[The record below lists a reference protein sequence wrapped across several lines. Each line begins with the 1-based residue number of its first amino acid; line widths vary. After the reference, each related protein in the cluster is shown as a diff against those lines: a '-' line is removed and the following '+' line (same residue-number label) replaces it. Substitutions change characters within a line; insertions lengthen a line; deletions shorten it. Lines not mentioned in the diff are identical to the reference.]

1 MKIQNILARE
11 IFDSR
16 GNPTVECDI
25 TIENVPYS
33 TLTIPFRGMVPS
45 GASTGKF
52 EALELRDGDKTRM
65 SGKGVLT
72 AVSNINNKIKPEI
85 LSVDFNDYKHFDNFL
100 IGLDGT
106 DNKSKFGAN
115 AILSLSLAF
124 YKAWSYLNYG
134 SVFLSQ
140 GSDNLIIPVPMLNV
154 INGGQHADNDVDFQE
169 FMILPIGFSSLKEA
183 LSATHGVISNIKKD
197 LKSKSLNTNLGDEGG
212 FAPNLKSHLD
222 VLDLICESIEKA
234 GYKLND
240 HFKIS
245 LDSASS
251 EFYSDNIYNFEGN
264 KYSTDEMINVYEN
277 ICNKYPIF
285 SIEDALNEEDYDG
298 WTEITKKLGS
308 KIRLVGDDLF
318 VTNINKLKTGIDK
331 KQANSILIKL
341 NQIGTVTETL
351 KAIDLASSN
360 NFASIMSH
368 RSGETEDSFIS
379 DLAVASSCP
388 LIKTGSLA
396 RSDRV
401 AKYNQ
406 LLRISENDKI
416 KGYAGDLSEVFKN

>member
-1 MKIQNILARE
+1 MKLKNITARE

-16 GNPTVECDI
+16 GNPTVECELI
-25 TIENVPYS
+25 FENIPY
-33 TLTIPFRGMVPS
+33 PFRGMVPS

-52 EALELRDGDKTRM
+52 EALELRDLDSNRM
-65 SGKGVLT
+65 SGKGVLK
-72 AVSNINNKIKPEI
+72 AVSNVNELIKPII
-85 LSVDFNDYKHFDNFL
+85 LEKSFNGFEDFDKFL
-100 IGLDGT
+100 IDLDGT
-106 DNKSKFGAN
+106 ENKSKFGAN
-115 AILSLSLAF
+115 AILSLSLAY
-124 YKAWSYLNYG
+124 YKAWSYSNFG
-134 SVFLSQ
+134 AIFLSQ
-140 GSDNLIIPVPMLNV
+140 GTENLIIPVPMLNV

-169 FMILPIGFSSLKEA
+169 FMILPIGFNSLKDA
-183 LSATHGVISNIKKD
+183 LAATHAVISNIKSD

-222 VLDLICESIEKA
+222 VLDLICNSIDKA
-234 GYKLND
+234 GFKQND

-251 EFYSDNIYNFEGN
+251 EFYSDGKYNFEGN
-264 KYSTDEMINVYEN
+264 SYSTDQMIDVYKN
-277 ICNKYPIF
+277 ICKNFPIF
-285 SIEDALNEEDYDG
+285 SIEDALNEEDYEG
-298 WTEITKKLGS
+298 WTEITNQLGS
-308 KIRLVGDDLF
+308 QIRLVGDDLF
-318 VTNINKLKTGIDK
+318 VTNLDKLKIGIEQ

-351 KAIDLASSN
+351 KAIEMASDN

-406 LLRISENDKI
+406 LLRISESDMI
-416 KGYAGDLSEVFKN
+416 QGYAGKLSEVFKS

>member
-1 MKIQNILARE
+1 MKLKNINARE

-16 GNPTVECDI
+16 GNPTVECELI
-25 TIENVPYS
+25 FENIPF
-33 TLTIPFRGMVPS
+33 PFRGMVPS

-52 EALELRDGDKTRM
+52 EALELRDLDSNRM
-65 SGKGVLT
+65 SGKGVLK
-72 AVSNINNKIKPEI
+72 AVSNVNELIKPLI
-85 LSVDFNDYKHFDNFL
+85 LEKSFNGFKDFDKFL
-100 IGLDGT
+100 IDLDGT
-106 DNKSKFGAN
+106 ENKSKFGAN
-115 AILSLSLAF
+115 AILSLSLAY
-124 YKAWSYLNYG
+124 YKAWSYSNFG
-134 SVFLSQ
+134 AIFLSQ
-140 GSDNLIIPVPMLNV
+140 GTENLIIPVPMLNV
-154 INGGQHADNDVDFQE
+154 INGGQHADNEVDFQE
-169 FMILPIGFSSLKEA
+169 FMILPIGFNSLTEA
-183 LSATHGVISNIKKD
+183 LSSTHSVITNIKKE
-197 LKSKSLNTNLGDEGG
+197 LKSRSLNTNLGDEGG

-222 VLDLICESIEKA
+222 VLDLICDSILKA

-245 LDSASS
+245 LDAASS
-251 EFYSDNIYNFEGN
+251 EFYSNGKYNFEGN
-264 KYSTDEMINVYEN
+264 SYSTEEMISVYEN
-277 ICNKYPIF
+277 ICDKYPIF
-285 SIEDALNEEDYDG
+285 SIEDALNEEDYEG
-298 WTEITKKLGS
+298 WVKITSKLGS

-318 VTNINKLKTGIDK
+318 VTNIQKLKTGIDE

-351 KAIDLASSN
+351 EAIKLATEN

-379 DLAVASSCP
+379 DLAVASRCP

-416 KGYAGDLSEVFKN
+416 QGYAGELSEVFKS

>member
-1 MKIQNILARE
+1 MKITRIHARE

-16 GNPTVECDI
+16 GNPTVECEMMVEGI
-25 TIENVPYS
+25 SY
-33 TLTIPFRGMVPS
+33 PFRGMVPS

-65 SGKGVLT
+65 GGKGVLK
-72 AVSNINNKIKPEI
+72 AVSNVNELIKPHI
-85 LSVDFNDYKHFDNFL
+85 LNKSFSDYSDFDNYL
-100 IGLDGT
+100 ISLDGT
-106 DNKSKFGAN
+106 ENKSKFGAN
-115 AILSLSLAF
+115 AILSLSLAY
-124 YKAWSYLNYG
+124 YKAWSYKNFG
-134 SVFLSQ
+134 TVFLSQ
-140 GSDNLIIPVPMLNV
+140 GIDNLNIPVPMLNV

-169 FMILPIGFSSLKEA
+169 FMILPIGFNSLTEA
-183 LSATHGVISNIKKD
+183 LSATHAVISNIKKE
-197 LKSKSLNTNLGDEGG
+197 LKSRNLNTNLGDEGG

-222 VLDLICESIEKA
+222 VLDLICNSIVTA

-245 LDSASS
+245 LDAASS
-251 EFYSDNIYNFEGN
+251 EFYSNGKYEFEGN
-264 KYSTDEMINVYEN
+264 SYSTNEMIDVYEN
-277 ICNKYPIF
+277 ICKNYPIF

-298 WTEITKKLGS
+298 WVAITSKLGN
-308 KIRLVGDDLF
+308 KIKLVGDDLF
-318 VTNINKLKTGIDK
+318 VTNIKKLQTGIDQ

-351 KAIDLASSN
+351 HAIKLATDN

-379 DLAVASSCP
+379 DLAVASACP

-406 LLRISENDKI
+406 LLRISENDSI
-416 KGYAGDLSEVFKN
+416 KGYAGSLNEIFKS

>member
-1 MKIQNILARE
+1 MKIQDIKARE

-16 GNPTVECDI
+16 GNPTVECEMMVDG
-25 TIENVPYS
+25 VGY
-33 TLTIPFRGMVPS
+33 PFRGLVPS

-52 EALELRDGDKTRM
+52 EAIELRDGDKNRM
-65 SGKGVLT
+65 SGKGVLN
-72 AVSNINNKIKPEI
+72 AVSNVNEI
-85 LSVDFNDYKHFDNFL
+85 LKPQLISRDFSNYEEFDNFM
-100 IGLDGT
+100 ISLDGT
-106 DNKSKFGAN
+106 LNKSKFGAN

-124 YKAWSYLNYG
+124 YKALSYINFG
-134 SVFLSQ
+134 AVFLSQ
-140 GSDNLIIPVPMLNV
+140 GNSNLSIPVPMLNV

-169 FMILPIGFSSLKEA
+169 FMILPIGFPSLKEA
-183 LSATHGVISNIKKD
+183 LSATHSVISNIKKD
-197 LKSKSLNTNLGDEGG
+197 LKSQSLNTNLGDEGG

-222 VLDLICESIEKA
+222 VLDCICESIIKA
-234 GYKLND
+234 GYELNN

-245 LDSASS
+245 LDAASS
-251 EFYSDNIYNFEGN
+251 EFFSDGKYNFEGN
-264 KYSTDEMINVYEN
+264 TYTTDEMIGVYEN

-285 SIEDALNEEDYDG
+285 SIEDALNEEDYEG
-298 WTEITKKLGS
+298 WTKITEKLGN
-308 KIRLVGDDLF
+308 KIKLVGDDLF
-318 VTNINKLKTGIDK
+318 VTNLEKLKTGIEK

-351 KAIDLASSN
+351 QAISLASSN
-360 NFASIMSH
+360 QFASIMSH
-368 RSGETEDSFIS
+368 RSGETEDSFIA

-406 LLRISENDKI
+406 LLRIAENPNI
-416 KGYAGDLSEVFKN
+416 KGYAGELSEVFKS

>member
-1 MKIQNILARE
+1 MKLKNITARE

-16 GNPTVECDI
+16 GNPTVECELI
-25 TIENVPYS
+25 FENIPF
-33 TLTIPFRGMVPS
+33 PFRGMVPS

-52 EALELRDGDKTRM
+52 EALELRDLDSNRM
-65 SGKGVLT
+65 SGKGVLK
-72 AVSNINNKIKPEI
+72 AVSNVNELIKPII
-85 LSVDFNDYKHFDNFL
+85 LEKSFIGFKDFDKFL
-100 IGLDGT
+100 IDLDGT
-106 DNKSKFGAN
+106 ENKSKFGAN
-115 AILSLSLAF
+115 AILSLSLAY
-124 YKAWSYLNYG
+124 YKAWSYSNFG
-134 SVFLSQ
+134 AIFLSQ
-140 GSDNLIIPVPMLNV
+140 GTENLIIPVPMLNV
-154 INGGQHADNDVDFQE
+154 INGGQHADNEVDFQE
-169 FMILPIGFSSLKEA
+169 FMILPIGFNSLTEA
-183 LSATHGVISNIKKD
+183 LSSTHSVITNIKKE
-197 LKSKSLNTNLGDEGG
+197 LKSRSLNTNLGDEGG

-222 VLDLICESIEKA
+222 VLDLICDSISKA

-245 LDSASS
+245 LDAASS
-251 EFYSDNIYNFEGN
+251 EFYSNGKYNFEGN
-264 KYSTDEMINVYEN
+264 SYSTEEMISVYEN
-277 ICNKYPIF
+277 ICDKYPIF
-285 SIEDALNEEDYDG
+285 SIEDALNEEDYEG
-298 WTEITKKLGS
+298 WVKITSKLGS

-318 VTNINKLKTGIDK
+318 VTNIQKLKTGIDE

-351 KAIDLASSN
+351 EAIKLATEN

-379 DLAVASSCP
+379 DLAVASRCP

-416 KGYAGDLSEVFKN
+416 QGYAGELSEVFKS

>member
-1 MKIQNILARE
+1 MKIKNIIARE

-16 GNPTVECDI
+16 GNPTVECEMI
-25 TIENVPYS
+25 FENIPY
-33 TLTIPFRGMVPS
+33 PFRGMVPS

-52 EALELRDGDKTRM
+52 EALELRDLESNRM
-65 SGKGVLT
+65 SGKGVLK
-72 AVSNINNKIKPEI
+72 AVSNVNDLIKPKVFEKTFH
-85 LSVDFNDYKHFDNFL
+85 DFREFDKFL
-100 IGLDGT
+100 INLDGT
-106 DNKSKFGAN
+106 DNKSKYGAN
-115 AILSLSLAF
+115 AILSLSLAY
-124 YKAWSYLNYG
+124 YKAWSYVNYRAI
-134 SVFLSQ
+134 FLSQ
-140 GSDNLIIPVPMLNV
+140 GLENLTIPVPMLNV

-169 FMILPIGFSSLKEA
+169 FMILPIGFRSLTEA
-183 LSATHGVISNIKKD
+183 LSSTHTVIANIKKE
-197 LKSKSLNTNLGDEGG
+197 LKSRSLNTNLGDEGG

-222 VLDLICESIEKA
+222 VLDLICNSILKA

-245 LDSASS
+245 LDAASS
-251 EFYSDNIYNFEGN
+251 EFYSDGRYNFEGN
-264 KYSTDEMINVYEN
+264 SYSTEEMISVYEN
-277 ICNKYPIF
+277 ICKNYPIF
-285 SIEDALNEEDYDG
+285 SIEDALNEEDYEG
-298 WTEITKKLGS
+298 WIKITSKLGK

-318 VTNINKLKTGIDK
+318 VTNIQKLQTGIDE

-351 KAIDLASSN
+351 EAINLASLN
-360 NFASIMSH
+360 GFASIMSH

-379 DLAVASSCP
+379 DLAVASRCP

-406 LLRISENDKI
+406 LLRISENDNI
-416 KGYAGDLSEVFKN
+416 KGYAGELSEVFKS

>member
-1 MKIQNILARE
+1 MKIKNITARE

-16 GNPTVECDI
+16 GNPTVECEMI
-25 TIENVPYS
+25 FENIPY
-33 TLTIPFRGMVPS
+33 PFRGMVPS

-52 EALELRDGDKTRM
+52 EALELRDLDPNRM
-65 SGKGVLT
+65 SGKGVLK
-72 AVSNINNKIKPEI
+72 AVSNVNKLIKPKI
-85 LSVDFNDYKHFDNFL
+85 LDKSFADFREFDQLL
-100 IGLDGT
+100 IDLDGT
-106 DNKSKFGAN
+106 ENKSNYGAN
-115 AILSLSLAF
+115 AILSLSLAY
-124 YKAWSYLNYG
+124 YKAWSYVNFG
-134 SVFLSQ
+134 AIFLSQ
-140 GSDNLIIPVPMLNV
+140 GLDNLIIPVPMLNV

-169 FMILPIGFSSLKEA
+169 FMILPIGFKSLTEA
-183 LSATHGVISNIKKD
+183 LSSTHSVIANIKKE
-197 LKSKSLNTNLGDEGG
+197 LKSRSLNTNLGDEGG

-222 VLDLICESIEKA
+222 VLDLICNSISKA
-234 GYKLND
+234 GFKLND

-245 LDSASS
+245 LDAASS
-251 EFYSDNIYNFEGN
+251 EFYSDGKYNFEGN
-264 KYSTDEMINVYEN
+264 SYSTEEMISVYEN
-277 ICNKYPIF
+277 ICKNYPIF
-285 SIEDALNEEDYDG
+285 SIEDALNEEDYEG
-298 WTEITKKLGS
+298 WVKITNKLGS

-318 VTNINKLKTGIDK
+318 VTNIQKLQTGIDE

-351 KAIDLASSN
+351 EAINLATENS
-360 NFASIMSH
+360 FASIMSH

-379 DLAVASSCP
+379 DLAVASRCP

-416 KGYAGDLSEVFKN
+416 KGYAGELSEVFKS

>member
-1 MKIQNILARE
+1 MKIQDIKARE

-16 GNPTVECDI
+16 GNPTVECEMMVDG
-25 TIENVPYS
+25 VGY
-33 TLTIPFRGMVPS
+33 PFRGLVPS

-52 EALELRDGDKTRM
+52 EAIELRDGDKNRM
-65 SGKGVLT
+65 SGKGVLN
-72 AVSNINNKIKPEI
+72 AVSNVNEI
-85 LSVDFNDYKHFDNFL
+85 LKPQLISRDFSNYEEFDNFM
-100 IGLDGT
+100 ISLDGT
-106 DNKSKFGAN
+106 SNKSKFGAN

-124 YKAWSYLNYG
+124 YKSWSYVNFG

-140 GSDNLIIPVPMLNV
+140 GNSNLSIPVPMLNV

-169 FMILPIGFSSLKEA
+169 FMILPIGFPSFKEA
-183 LSATHGVISNIKKD
+183 LSATHSVISNIKKD
-197 LKSKSLNTNLGDEGG
+197 LKSQSLNTNLGDEGG

-222 VLDLICESIEKA
+222 VLDCICESIIKA
-234 GYKLND
+234 GYELNN

-245 LDSASS
+245 LDAASS
-251 EFYSDNIYNFEGN
+251 EFFSNGKYNFEGN
-264 KYSTDEMINVYEN
+264 TYTTDEMIGVYEN

-285 SIEDALNEEDYDG
+285 SIEDALNEEDYEG
-298 WTEITKKLGS
+298 WTKITEKLGH
-308 KIRLVGDDLF
+308 KIKLVGDDLF
-318 VTNINKLKTGIDK
+318 VTNLEKLKTGIEK

-351 KAIDLASSN
+351 QAISLASSN
-360 NFASIMSH
+360 QFASIMSH
-368 RSGETEDSFIS
+368 RSGETEDSFIA

-406 LLRISENDKI
+406 LLRIAENPNI
-416 KGYAGDLSEVFKN
+416 KGYAGELSEVFKS

>member
-1 MKIQNILARE
+1 MKLKNITARE

-16 GNPTVECDI
+16 GNPTVECELI
-25 TIENVPYS
+25 FENIPF
-33 TLTIPFRGMVPS
+33 PFRGMVPS

-52 EALELRDGDKTRM
+52 EALELRDLDSNRM
-65 SGKGVLT
+65 SGKGVLK
-72 AVSNINNKIKPEI
+72 AVSNVNELIKPII
-85 LSVDFNDYKHFDNFL
+85 LEKSFNGFKDFDKFL
-100 IGLDGT
+100 IDLDGT
-106 DNKSKFGAN
+106 ENKSKFGAN
-115 AILSLSLAF
+115 AILSLSLAY
-124 YKAWSYLNYG
+124 YKAWSYSNFG
-134 SVFLSQ
+134 AIFLSQ
-140 GSDNLIIPVPMLNV
+140 GTENLIIPVPMLNV
-154 INGGQHADNDVDFQE
+154 INGGQHADNEVDFQE
-169 FMILPIGFSSLKEA
+169 FMILPIGFNSLTEA
-183 LSATHGVISNIKKD
+183 LSSTHSVITNIKKE
-197 LKSKSLNTNLGDEGG
+197 LKSRSLNTNLGDEGG

-222 VLDLICESIEKA
+222 VLDLICDSISKA

-245 LDSASS
+245 LDAASS
-251 EFYSDNIYNFEGN
+251 EFYSNGKYNFEGN
-264 KYSTDEMINVYEN
+264 SYSTDEMISVYEN
-277 ICNKYPIF
+277 ICDKYPIF
-285 SIEDALNEEDYDG
+285 SIEDALNEEDYEG
-298 WTEITKKLGS
+298 WVKITSKLGP

-318 VTNINKLKTGIDK
+318 VTNIQKLKTGIDE

-351 KAIDLASSN
+351 EAIKLATEN

-379 DLAVASSCP
+379 DLAVASRCP

-416 KGYAGDLSEVFKN
+416 QGYAGELSEVFKS

>member
-1 MKIQNILARE
+1 MKIQNINARE

-16 GNPTVECDI
+16 GNPTVECEMI
-25 TIENVPYS
+25 IENIPF
-33 TLTIPFRGMVPS
+33 PFRGMVPS

-52 EALELRDGDKTRM
+52 EALELRDEDKKRM
-65 SGKGVLT
+65 SGKGVLK
-72 AVSNINNKIKPEI
+72 AVSNINDVIKNQIISKEF
-85 LSVDFNDYKHFDNFL
+85 SNYKDFDQYL
-100 IGLDGT
+100 IDLDGT
-106 DNKSKFGAN
+106 ENKSKFGAN
-115 AILSLSLAF
+115 SILSLSLAY
-124 YKAWSYLNYG
+124 YKAWSYVNHG
-134 SVFLSQ
+134 AIFLSQ
-140 GSDNLIIPVPMLNV
+140 GSDNLMIPVPMLNV

-183 LSATHGVISNIKKD
+183 LTSTHSVISNIKND

-222 VLDLICESIEKA
+222 VLDLICKSIENA
-234 GYKLND
+234 GYKLGD

-245 LDSASS
+245 LDAASS
-251 EFYSDNIYNFEGN
+251 EFFLDNKYNFEGN
-264 KYSTDEMINVYEN
+264 KYTTSEMINIYEN
-277 ICNKYPIF
+277 ICNKYPIY

-308 KIRLVGDDLF
+308 KILLVGDDLF
-318 VTNINKLKTGIDK
+318 VTNLEKLKIGIEK

-351 KAIDLASSN
+351 SAISLASSN
-360 NFASIMSH
+360 QFASIMSH

-406 LLRISENDKI
+406 LLRISENDNI
-416 KGYAGDLSEVFKN
+416 RGYAGDLSEVFKNK

>member
-1 MKIQNILARE
+1 MKIQEIKARE

-16 GNPTVECDI
+16 GNPTVECEMI
-25 TIENVPYS
+25 IEGIEY
-33 TLTIPFRGMVPS
+33 PFRGLVPS

-52 EALELRDGDKTRM
+52 EALELRDGDNNRM
-65 SGKGVLT
+65 SGKGVLK
-72 AVSNINNKIKPEI
+72 AVSNVNEI
-85 LSVDFNDYKHFDNFL
+85 LKPKLISREFLNYEEFDNFM
-100 IGLDGT
+100 ISLDGT
-106 DNKSKFGAN
+106 SNKSKFGAN

-124 YKAWSYLNYG
+124 YKAWSYINFG
-134 SVFLSQ
+134 AIFLSQ
-140 GSDNLIIPVPMLNV
+140 GNESLSIPVPMLNV

-169 FMILPIGFSSLKEA
+169 FMILPIGFPSLNDA
-183 LSATHGVISNIKKD
+183 LSATHSVISNIKKD
-197 LKSKSLNTNLGDEGG
+197 LKSQSLNTNLGDEGG

-222 VLDLICESIEKA
+222 VLDCICESIIKA
-234 GYKLND
+234 GYELNN

-245 LDSASS
+245 LDAASS
-251 EFYSDNIYNFEGN
+251 EFFSDGKYNFEGN
-264 KYSTDEMINVYEN
+264 GYTTDEMIGVYEN

-285 SIEDALNEEDYDG
+285 SIEDALNEEDYEG
-298 WTEITKKLGS
+298 WTKITEKLGH
-308 KIRLVGDDLF
+308 KIKLVGDDLF
-318 VTNINKLKTGIDK
+318 VTNLEKLKTGIEK

-351 KAIDLASSN
+351 QAISLASSN
-360 NFASIMSH
+360 QFASIMSH
-368 RSGETEDSFIS
+368 RSGETEDSFIA

-406 LLRISENDKI
+406 LLRIAENPNI
-416 KGYAGDLSEVFKN
+416 KGYAGELSEVFKS

>member
-1 MKIQNILARE
+1 MKLKNITARE

-16 GNPTVECDI
+16 GNPTVECELI
-25 TIENVPYS
+25 FENIPF
-33 TLTIPFRGMVPS
+33 PFRGMVPS

-52 EALELRDGDKTRM
+52 EALELRDLDSNRM
-65 SGKGVLT
+65 SGKGVLK
-72 AVSNINNKIKPEI
+72 AVSNVNELIKPII
-85 LSVDFNDYKHFDNFL
+85 LEKSFNGFKDFDQFL
-100 IGLDGT
+100 IDLDGT
-106 DNKSKFGAN
+106 ENKSKFGAN
-115 AILSLSLAF
+115 AILSLSLAY
-124 YKAWSYLNYG
+124 YKAWSYSNFG
-134 SVFLSQ
+134 AIFLSQ
-140 GSDNLIIPVPMLNV
+140 GTENLIIPVPMLNV
-154 INGGQHADNDVDFQE
+154 INGGQHADNEVDFQE
-169 FMILPIGFSSLKEA
+169 FMILPIGFNSLTEA
-183 LSATHGVISNIKKD
+183 LSSTHSVITNIKKE
-197 LKSKSLNTNLGDEGG
+197 LKSRSLNTNLGDEGG

-222 VLDLICESIEKA
+222 VLDLICDSISKA

-245 LDSASS
+245 LDAASS
-251 EFYSDNIYNFEGN
+251 EFYSNGKYNFEGN
-264 KYSTDEMINVYEN
+264 SYSTEEMISVYEN
-277 ICNKYPIF
+277 ICDKYPIF
-285 SIEDALNEEDYDG
+285 SIEDALNEEDYEG
-298 WTEITKKLGS
+298 WVKITSKLGS

-318 VTNINKLKTGIDK
+318 VTNIQKLKTGIDE

-351 KAIDLASSN
+351 EAIKLATEN

-379 DLAVASSCP
+379 DLAVASRCP

-416 KGYAGDLSEVFKN
+416 QGYAGELSEVFKS

>member
-1 MKIQNILARE
+1 MKIQEIKARE

-16 GNPTVECDI
+16 GNPTVECEMI
-25 TIENVPYS
+25 IEGIGY
-33 TLTIPFRGMVPS
+33 PFRGLVPS

-52 EALELRDGDKTRM
+52 EALELRDGDKNRM
-65 SGKGVLT
+65 SGKGVLK
-72 AVSNINNKIKPEI
+72 AVSNVNEI
-85 LSVDFNDYKHFDNFL
+85 LKPKLISCEFLSYEEFDNFM
-100 IGLDGT
+100 INLDGT
-106 DNKSKFGAN
+106 PNKSKFGAN

-124 YKAWSYLNYG
+124 YKAWSYANYG
-134 SVFLSQ
+134 AVFLSQ
-140 GSDNLIIPVPMLNV
+140 GDSNLTIPVPMLNV
-154 INGGQHADNDVDFQE
+154 INGGQHADNEVDFQE

-183 LSATHGVISNIKKD
+183 LSATHSVITNIKKD
-197 LKSKSLNTNLGDEGG
+197 LKGQSLNTNLGDEGG

-222 VLDLICESIEKA
+222 VLDCICESIIKA
-234 GYKLND
+234 GYELNK

-245 LDSASS
+245 LDAASS
-251 EFYSDNIYNFEGN
+251 EFFLDDKYNFEGN
-264 KYSTDEMINVYEN
+264 IYSTDDMIDVYEN

-285 SIEDALNEEDYDG
+285 SIEDALNEEDYEG
-298 WTEITKKLGS
+298 WSKITEKLGN
-308 KIRLVGDDLF
+308 KIKLVGDDLF
-318 VTNINKLKTGIDK
+318 VTNLEKLQTGIEK

-341 NQIGTVTETL
+341 NQIGSVTETL
-351 KAIDLASSN
+351 QAISLASSN
-360 NFASIMSH
+360 QFASIMSH

-406 LLRISENDKI
+406 LLRIAENPKI
-416 KGYAGDLSEVFKN
+416 KGYAGELSEIFKN

>member
-1 MKIQNILARE
+1 MKIQDIKARE

-16 GNPTVECDI
+16 GNPTVECEMMVDGV
-25 TIENVPYS
+25 EY
-33 TLTIPFRGMVPS
+33 PFRGLVPS

-52 EALELRDGDKTRM
+52 EAIELRDGDKNRM
-65 SGKGVLT
+65 SGKGVLN
-72 AVSNINNKIKPEI
+72 AVSNVNEI
-85 LSVDFNDYKHFDNFL
+85 LKPQLISREFSNYEEFDNFM
-100 IGLDGT
+100 ISLDGT
-106 DNKSKFGAN
+106 SNKSKFGAN

-124 YKAWSYLNYG
+124 YKAWSYVNFG

-140 GSDNLIIPVPMLNV
+140 GNSNLSIPVPMLNV

-169 FMILPIGFSSLKEA
+169 FMILPIGFPSFKEA
-183 LSATHGVISNIKKD
+183 LSGTHSVISNIKKD
-197 LKSKSLNTNLGDEGG
+197 LKSQSLNTNLGDEGG

-222 VLDLICESIEKA
+222 VLDCICESIIKA
-234 GYKLND
+234 GYELNN

-245 LDSASS
+245 LDAASS
-251 EFYSDNIYNFEGN
+251 EFFSDGKYNFEGN
-264 KYSTDEMINVYEN
+264 TYTTDEMIGVYEN

-285 SIEDALNEEDYDG
+285 SIEDALNEEDYEG
-298 WTEITKKLGS
+298 WTKITEKLGH
-308 KIRLVGDDLF
+308 KIKLVGDDLF
-318 VTNINKLKTGIDK
+318 VTNLEKLKTGIEK

-351 KAIDLASSN
+351 QAISLASSN
-360 NFASIMSH
+360 QFASIMSH
-368 RSGETEDSFIS
+368 RSGETEDSFIA

-406 LLRISENDKI
+406 LLRIAENPNI
-416 KGYAGDLSEVFKN
+416 KGYAGELSEVFKS

>member
-1 MKIQNILARE
+1 MKIQDIKARE

-16 GNPTVECDI
+16 GNPTVECEMMVDG
-25 TIENVPYS
+25 VGY
-33 TLTIPFRGMVPS
+33 PFRGLVPS

-52 EALELRDGDKTRM
+52 EAIELRDGDKNRM
-65 SGKGVLT
+65 SGKGVLN
-72 AVSNINNKIKPEI
+72 AVSNVNEI
-85 LSVDFNDYKHFDNFL
+85 LKPQLISREFSNYEEFDNFM
-100 IGLDGT
+100 ISLDGT
-106 DNKSKFGAN
+106 SNKSKFGAN

-124 YKAWSYLNYG
+124 YKAWSYVNFG

-140 GSDNLIIPVPMLNV
+140 GNSNLSIPVPMLNV

-169 FMILPIGFSSLKEA
+169 FMILPIGFPSLKEA
-183 LSATHGVISNIKKD
+183 LSATHSVISNIKKD
-197 LKSKSLNTNLGDEGG
+197 LKSQSLNTNLGDEGG

-222 VLDLICESIEKA
+222 VLDCICESIIKA
-234 GYKLND
+234 GYELNN

-245 LDSASS
+245 LDAASS
-251 EFYSDNIYNFEGN
+251 EFFSDGKYNFEGN
-264 KYSTDEMINVYEN
+264 TYTTDEMIGVYEN

-285 SIEDALNEEDYDG
+285 SIEDALNEEDYEG
-298 WTEITKKLGS
+298 WTKITEKLGH
-308 KIRLVGDDLF
+308 KIKLVGDDLF
-318 VTNINKLKTGIDK
+318 VTNLEKLKTGIEK

-351 KAIDLASSN
+351 QAISLASSN
-360 NFASIMSH
+360 QFASIMSH
-368 RSGETEDSFIS
+368 RSGETEDSFIA

-406 LLRISENDKI
+406 LLRIAENPNI
-416 KGYAGDLSEVFKN
+416 KGYAGELSEVFKS

>member
-1 MKIQNILARE
+1 MKLKNITARE

-16 GNPTVECDI
+16 GNPTVECELI
-25 TIENVPYS
+25 FENIPF
-33 TLTIPFRGMVPS
+33 PFRGMVPS

-52 EALELRDGDKTRM
+52 EALELRDLDSNRM
-65 SGKGVLT
+65 SGKGVLK
-72 AVSNINNKIKPEI
+72 AVSNVNELIKPLI
-85 LSVDFNDYKHFDNFL
+85 LEKSFNGFKDFDKFL
-100 IGLDGT
+100 IDLDGT
-106 DNKSKFGAN
+106 ENKSKFGAN
-115 AILSLSLAF
+115 AILSLSLAY
-124 YKAWSYLNYG
+124 YKAWSYSNFG
-134 SVFLSQ
+134 AIFLSQ
-140 GSDNLIIPVPMLNV
+140 GTENLIIPVPMLNV
-154 INGGQHADNDVDFQE
+154 INGGQHADNEVDFQE
-169 FMILPIGFSSLKEA
+169 FMILPIGFNSLTEA
-183 LSATHGVISNIKKD
+183 LSSTHSVITNIKKE
-197 LKSKSLNTNLGDEGG
+197 LKSRSLNTNLGDEGG

-222 VLDLICESIEKA
+222 VLDLICDSISKA

-245 LDSASS
+245 LDAASS
-251 EFYSDNIYNFEGN
+251 EFYSNGKYNFEGN
-264 KYSTDEMINVYEN
+264 SYSTEEMISVYEN
-277 ICNKYPIF
+277 ICDKYPIF
-285 SIEDALNEEDYDG
+285 SIEDALNEEDYEG
-298 WTEITKKLGS
+298 WVKITSKLGS

-318 VTNINKLKTGIDK
+318 VTNIQKLKTGIDE

-351 KAIDLASSN
+351 EAIKLATEN

-379 DLAVASSCP
+379 DLAVASRCP

-416 KGYAGDLSEVFKN
+416 QGYAGELSEVFKS

>member
-1 MKIQNILARE
+1 MKLKNITARE

-16 GNPTVECDI
+16 GNPTVECELI
-25 TIENVPYS
+25 FENIPF
-33 TLTIPFRGMVPS
+33 PFRGMVPS

-52 EALELRDGDKTRM
+52 EALELRDLDSNRM
-65 SGKGVLT
+65 SGKGVLK
-72 AVSNINNKIKPEI
+72 AVSNVNELIKPII
-85 LSVDFNDYKHFDNFL
+85 LEKAFNGFKDFDKFL
-100 IGLDGT
+100 IDLDGT
-106 DNKSKFGAN
+106 ENKSKFGAN
-115 AILSLSLAF
+115 AILSLSLAY
-124 YKAWSYLNYG
+124 YKAWSYSNFG
-134 SVFLSQ
+134 AIFLSQ
-140 GSDNLIIPVPMLNV
+140 GTENLIIPVPMLNV
-154 INGGQHADNDVDFQE
+154 INGGQHADNEVDFQE
-169 FMILPIGFSSLKEA
+169 FMILPIGFNSLTEA
-183 LSATHGVISNIKKD
+183 LSSTHSVITNIKKE
-197 LKSKSLNTNLGDEGG
+197 LKSRSLNTNLGDEGG

-222 VLDLICESIEKA
+222 VLDLICDSISKA

-245 LDSASS
+245 LDAASS
-251 EFYSDNIYNFEGN
+251 EFYSNGKYNFEGN
-264 KYSTDEMINVYEN
+264 SYSTEEMISVYEN
-277 ICNKYPIF
+277 ICDKYPIF
-285 SIEDALNEEDYDG
+285 SIEDALNEEDYEG
-298 WTEITKKLGS
+298 WVKITSKIGS

-318 VTNINKLKTGIDK
+318 VTNIQKLKTGIDE

-351 KAIDLASSN
+351 EAIKLATEN

-379 DLAVASSCP
+379 DLAVASRCP

-416 KGYAGDLSEVFKN
+416 QGYAGELSEVFKS

>member
-1 MKIQNILARE
+1 MKIQEIKARE

-16 GNPTVECDI
+16 GNPTVECEMI
-25 TIENVPYS
+25 IEGIGY
-33 TLTIPFRGMVPS
+33 PFRGLVPS

-52 EALELRDGDKTRM
+52 EALELRDGDKNRM
-65 SGKGVLT
+65 SGKGVLK
-72 AVSNINNKIKPEI
+72 AVSNVNEI
-85 LSVDFNDYKHFDNFL
+85 LKPQLISREFLSYEEFDNFM
-100 IGLDGT
+100 ISLDGT
-106 DNKSKFGAN
+106 PNKSKFGAN

-124 YKAWSYLNYG
+124 YKAWSYANYG
-134 SVFLSQ
+134 AVFLSQ
-140 GSDNLIIPVPMLNV
+140 GDSNLSIPVPMLNV
-154 INGGQHADNDVDFQE
+154 INGGQHADNEVDFQE

-183 LSATHGVISNIKKD
+183 LSATHSVITNIKKD
-197 LKSKSLNTNLGDEGG
+197 LKSQSLNTNLGDEGG

-222 VLDLICESIEKA
+222 VLDCICESITKA
-234 GYKLND
+234 GYELNK

-245 LDSASS
+245 LDAASS
-251 EFYSDNIYNFEGN
+251 EFFANDKYNFEGN
-264 KYSTDEMINVYEN
+264 IYSTDDMIAVYEN

-285 SIEDALNEEDYDG
+285 SIEDALNEEDYEG
-298 WTEITKKLGS
+298 WTKITEKLGN
-308 KIRLVGDDLF
+308 KIKLVGDDLF
-318 VTNINKLKTGIDK
+318 VTNLEKLQTGIEK

-341 NQIGTVTETL
+341 NQIGSVTETL
-351 KAIDLASSN
+351 QAISLASSN
-360 NFASIMSH
+360 QFASIMSH

-406 LLRISENDKI
+406 LLRIAENPKI
-416 KGYAGDLSEVFKN
+416 KGYAGELSEIFKN

>member
-1 MKIQNILARE
+1 MKLKNITARE

-16 GNPTVECDI
+16 GNPTVECELI
-25 TIENVPYS
+25 FENIPF
-33 TLTIPFRGMVPS
+33 PFRGMVPS

-52 EALELRDGDKTRM
+52 EALELRDLDSNRM
-65 SGKGVLT
+65 SGKGVLK
-72 AVSNINNKIKPEI
+72 AVSNVNELIKPII
-85 LSVDFNDYKHFDNFL
+85 LEKSFNGFKDFDQFL
-100 IGLDGT
+100 IDLDGT
-106 DNKSKFGAN
+106 ENKSKFGAN
-115 AILSLSLAF
+115 AILSLSLAY
-124 YKAWSYLNYG
+124 YKAWSYSNFG
-134 SVFLSQ
+134 AIFLSQ
-140 GSDNLIIPVPMLNV
+140 GNENLIIPVPMLNV
-154 INGGQHADNDVDFQE
+154 INGGQHADNEVDFQE
-169 FMILPIGFSSLKEA
+169 FMILPIGFKSLTDA
-183 LSATHGVISNIKKD
+183 LSSTHSVITNIKKE
-197 LKSKSLNTNLGDEGG
+197 LKTRSLNTNLGDEGG

-222 VLDLICESIEKA
+222 VLDLICDSISKA

-245 LDSASS
+245 LDAASS
-251 EFYSDNIYNFEGN
+251 EFYSNGKYNFEGN
-264 KYSTDEMINVYEN
+264 SYSTDEMISVYEN
-277 ICNKYPIF
+277 ICDKYPIF
-285 SIEDALNEEDYDG
+285 SIEDALNEEDYEG
-298 WTEITKKLGS
+298 WVKITSKLGP

-318 VTNINKLKTGIDK
+318 VTNIQKLKTGIDE

-351 KAIDLASSN
+351 EAIKLATEN

-379 DLAVASSCP
+379 DLAVASRCP

-416 KGYAGDLSEVFKN
+416 QGYAGELSEVFKS

>member
-1 MKIQNILARE
+1 MKIQDIKARE

-16 GNPTVECDI
+16 GNPTVECEMIIDG
-25 TIENVPYS
+25 VGY
-33 TLTIPFRGMVPS
+33 PFRGLVPS

-52 EALELRDGDKTRM
+52 EAIELRDGDKNRM
-65 SGKGVLT
+65 SGKGVLN
-72 AVSNINNKIKPEI
+72 AVSNVNEI
-85 LSVDFNDYKHFDNFL
+85 LKPQLISRDFSNYEEFDNFM
-100 IGLDGT
+100 ISLDGT
-106 DNKSKFGAN
+106 SNKSKFGAN

-124 YKAWSYLNYG
+124 YKAWSYVNFG

-140 GSDNLIIPVPMLNV
+140 GNSNLSIPVPMLNV

-169 FMILPIGFSSLKEA
+169 FMILPIGFPSLKEA
-183 LSATHGVISNIKKD
+183 LSGTHSVISNIKKD
-197 LKSKSLNTNLGDEGG
+197 LKSQSLNTNLGDEGG

-222 VLDLICESIEKA
+222 VLDCICESIIKA
-234 GYKLND
+234 GYELNN

-245 LDSASS
+245 LDAASS
-251 EFYSDNIYNFEGN
+251 EFFSDGKYNFEGN
-264 KYSTDEMINVYEN
+264 TYTTDEMIGVYEN

-285 SIEDALNEEDYDG
+285 SIEDALNEEDYNG
-298 WTEITKKLGS
+298 WTKITEKLGH
-308 KIRLVGDDLF
+308 KIKLVGDDLF
-318 VTNINKLKTGIDK
+318 VTNLEKLKTGIEK

-351 KAIDLASSN
+351 QAISLASSN
-360 NFASIMSH
+360 QFASIMSH
-368 RSGETEDSFIS
+368 RSGETEDSFIA

-406 LLRISENDKI
+406 LLRIAENPNI
-416 KGYAGDLSEVFKN
+416 KGYAGELSEVFKS

>member
-1 MKIQNILARE
+1 MKIKNITARE

-16 GNPTVECDI
+16 GNPTVECEMVF
-25 TIENVPYS
+25 EN
-33 TLTIPFRGMVPS
+33 IIHPFRGMVPS

-52 EALELRDGDKTRM
+52 EALELRDLDSDRM
-65 SGKGVLT
+65 SGKGVLK
-72 AVSNINNKIKPEI
+72 AVSNVNELIKSKILDK
-85 LSVDFNDYKHFDNFL
+85 SFTDFREFDQFL
-100 IGLDGT
+100 IDLDGT

-115 AILSLSLAF
+115 AILSLSLAY
-124 YKAWSYLNYG
+124 YKAWSYENFG
-134 SVFLSQ
+134 AIFLSQ
-140 GSDNLIIPVPMLNV
+140 GVDNLIIPVPMLNV

-169 FMILPIGFSSLKEA
+169 FMILPLGFKSLTEA
-183 LSATHGVISNIKKD
+183 LSSTHSVITNIKKE
-197 LKSKSLNTNLGDEGG
+197 LKSRSLNTNLGDEGG

-222 VLDLICESIEKA
+222 VLDLICNSISKA
-234 GYKLND
+234 GFKLND

-245 LDSASS
+245 LDAASS
-251 EFYSDNIYNFEGN
+251 EFYSDGKYNFEGN
-264 KYSTDEMINVYEN
+264 TYSTDEMITVYEN
-277 ICNKYPIF
+277 ICNNYPIF
-285 SIEDALNEEDYDG
+285 SIEDALNEEDYEG
-298 WTEITKKLGS
+298 WIKITNKLGS

-318 VTNINKLKTGIDK
+318 VTNLQKLQTGIDD

-351 KAIDLASSN
+351 EAIKLATENS
-360 NFASIMSH
+360 FASIMSH

-379 DLAVASSCP
+379 DLAVASRCP

-416 KGYAGDLSEVFKN
+416 NGYAGELSEVFKS

>member
-1 MKIQNILARE
+1 MKIQDIKARE

-16 GNPTVECDI
+16 GNPTVECEMMVDG
-25 TIENVPYS
+25 VGY
-33 TLTIPFRGMVPS
+33 PFRGLVPS

-52 EALELRDGDKTRM
+52 EAIELRDGDKNRM
-65 SGKGVLT
+65 SGKGVLN
-72 AVSNINNKIKPEI
+72 AVSNVNEI
-85 LSVDFNDYKHFDNFL
+85 LKPQLISREFSNYEEFDNFM
-100 IGLDGT
+100 ISLDGT
-106 DNKSKFGAN
+106 SNKSKFGAN

-124 YKAWSYLNYG
+124 YKSWSYVNFG

-140 GSDNLIIPVPMLNV
+140 GNSNLSIPVPMLNV

-169 FMILPIGFSSLKEA
+169 FMILPIGFPSFKEA
-183 LSATHGVISNIKKD
+183 LSGTHSVISNIKKD
-197 LKSKSLNTNLGDEGG
+197 LKSQSLNTNLGDEGG

-222 VLDLICESIEKA
+222 VLDCICESIIKA
-234 GYKLND
+234 GYELNN

-245 LDSASS
+245 LDAASS
-251 EFYSDNIYNFEGN
+251 EFFSNGKYNFEGN
-264 KYSTDEMINVYEN
+264 TYTTDEMIGVYEN

-285 SIEDALNEEDYDG
+285 SIEDALNEEDYEG
-298 WTEITKKLGS
+298 WTKITEKLGH
-308 KIRLVGDDLF
+308 KIKLVGDDLF
-318 VTNINKLKTGIDK
+318 VTNLEKLKTGIEK

-351 KAIDLASSN
+351 QAISLASSN
-360 NFASIMSH
+360 QFASIMSH
-368 RSGETEDSFIS
+368 RSGETEDSFIA

-406 LLRISENDKI
+406 LLRIAENPNI
-416 KGYAGDLSEVFKN
+416 KGYAGELSEVFKS

>member
-1 MKIQNILARE
+1 MKLKNITARE

-16 GNPTVECDI
+16 GNPTVECELI
-25 TIENVPYS
+25 FENIPY
-33 TLTIPFRGMVPS
+33 PFRGMVPS

-52 EALELRDGDKTRM
+52 EALELRDLDSNRM
-65 SGKGVLT
+65 SGKGVLK
-72 AVSNINNKIKPEI
+72 AVSNVNELIKPII
-85 LSVDFNDYKHFDNFL
+85 LEKSFNDFRDFDKFL
-100 IGLDGT
+100 IELDGT
-106 DNKSKFGAN
+106 ENKSKYGAN
-115 AILSLSLAF
+115 AILSLSLAY
-124 YKAWSYLNYG
+124 YKAWSYSNFG
-134 SVFLSQ
+134 AIFVSQ
-140 GSDNLIIPVPMLNV
+140 GTENLIIPVPMLNV

-169 FMILPIGFSSLKEA
+169 FMILPIGFNSLTEA
-183 LSATHGVISNIKKD
+183 LSSTHSVITNIKKE
-197 LKSKSLNTNLGDEGG
+197 LKSRSLNTNLGDEGG

-222 VLDLICESIEKA
+222 VLDLICDSILKA
-234 GYKLND
+234 GFKLND

-251 EFYSDNIYNFEGN
+251 EFYSNGKYNFEGN
-264 KYSTDEMINVYEN
+264 SYSTEEMISVYEN
-277 ICNKYPIF
+277 ICDKYPIF
-285 SIEDALNEEDYDG
+285 SIEDALNEEDYEG
-298 WTEITKKLGS
+298 WVKITSKLGS

-318 VTNINKLKTGIDK
+318 VTNIQKLKTGIDG

-351 KAIDLASSN
+351 EAIKLATEN

-368 RSGETEDSFIS
+368 RSGETEDYFIS
-379 DLAVASSCP
+379 DLAVASRCP

-416 KGYAGDLSEVFKN
+416 QGYAGELSEIFKS

>member
-1 MKIQNILARE
+1 MKIKNITARE

-16 GNPTVECDI
+16 GNPTVECEMI
-25 TIENVPYS
+25 FENILY
-33 TLTIPFRGMVPS
+33 PFRGMVPS

-52 EALELRDGDKTRM
+52 EALELRDLDSDRM
-65 SGKGVLT
+65 SGKGVLK
-72 AVSNINNKIKPEI
+72 AVSNVNELIKSKILDK
-85 LSVDFNDYKHFDNFL
+85 SFTDFREFDEFL
-100 IGLDGT
+100 IDLDGT
-106 DNKSKFGAN
+106 DNKSKYGAN
-115 AILSLSLAF
+115 AILSLSLAY
-124 YKAWSYLNYG
+124 YKAWSYANFG
-134 SVFLSQ
+134 AIFLSQ
-140 GSDNLIIPVPMLNV
+140 GADNLIIPVPMLNV

-169 FMILPIGFSSLKEA
+169 FMILPIGFKSLTEA
-183 LSATHGVISNIKKD
+183 LSSTHSVITNIKKE
-197 LKSKSLNTNLGDEGG
+197 LKSRSLNTNLGDEGG

-222 VLDLICESIEKA
+222 VLDLICNSISKA
-234 GYKLND
+234 GFKLND

-245 LDSASS
+245 LDAASS
-251 EFYSDNIYNFEGN
+251 EFYSDGKYNFEGN
-264 KYSTDEMINVYEN
+264 TYSTDEMITVYEN
-277 ICNKYPIF
+277 ICNNYPIF
-285 SIEDALNEEDYDG
+285 SIEDALNEEDYEG
-298 WTEITKKLGS
+298 WVKITNKLGS

-318 VTNINKLKTGIDK
+318 VTNLQKLQTGIDD

-351 KAIDLASSN
+351 EAIKLATENS
-360 NFASIMSH
+360 FASIMSH

-379 DLAVASSCP
+379 DLAVASRCP

-416 KGYAGDLSEVFKN
+416 KGYAGELSEVFKS

>member
-1 MKIQNILARE
+1 MKIQDIKARE

-16 GNPTVECDI
+16 GNPTVECEMIIDG
-25 TIENVPYS
+25 VGY
-33 TLTIPFRGMVPS
+33 PFRGLVPS

-52 EALELRDGDKTRM
+52 EAIELRDGDKNRM
-65 SGKGVLT
+65 SGKGVLN
-72 AVSNINNKIKPEI
+72 AVSNVNEI
-85 LSVDFNDYKHFDNFL
+85 LKPQLTSREFSNYEEFDNFM
-100 IGLDGT
+100 ISLDGT
-106 DNKSKFGAN
+106 LNKSKFGAN

-124 YKAWSYLNYG
+124 YKSWSYVNFG

-140 GSDNLIIPVPMLNV
+140 GNSNLSIPVPMLNV

-169 FMILPIGFSSLKEA
+169 FMILPIGFPSFKEA
-183 LSATHGVISNIKKD
+183 LSGTHSVISNIKKD
-197 LKSKSLNTNLGDEGG
+197 LKSQSLNTNLGDEGG

-222 VLDLICESIEKA
+222 VLDCICESIIKA
-234 GYKLND
+234 GYELNN

-245 LDSASS
+245 LDAASS
-251 EFYSDNIYNFEGN
+251 EFFSDGKYNFEGN
-264 KYSTDEMINVYEN
+264 TYTTDEMIGVYEN

-285 SIEDALNEEDYDG
+285 SIEDALNEEDYEG
-298 WTEITKKLGS
+298 WTKITEKLGH
-308 KIRLVGDDLF
+308 KIKLVGDDLF
-318 VTNINKLKTGIDK
+318 VTNLEKLKTGIEK

-341 NQIGTVTETL
+341 NQIGSVTETL
-351 KAIDLASSN
+351 QAISLASSN
-360 NFASIMSH
+360 QFASIMSH

-406 LLRISENDKI
+406 LLRIAENPNI
-416 KGYAGDLSEVFKN
+416 KGYAGELSEVFKS

>member
-1 MKIQNILARE
+1 MKIQDIKARE

-16 GNPTVECDI
+16 GNPTVECEMMVDG
-25 TIENVPYS
+25 VGY
-33 TLTIPFRGMVPS
+33 PFRGLVPS

-52 EALELRDGDKTRM
+52 EAIELRDGDKNRM
-65 SGKGVLT
+65 SGKGVLN
-72 AVSNINNKIKPEI
+72 AVSNVNEI
-85 LSVDFNDYKHFDNFL
+85 LKPQLISREFSNYEEFDNFM
-100 IGLDGT
+100 ISLDGT
-106 DNKSKFGAN
+106 SNKSKFGAN

-124 YKAWSYLNYG
+124 YKAWSYVNFG

-140 GSDNLIIPVPMLNV
+140 GNSNLSIPVPMLNV

-183 LSATHGVISNIKKD
+183 LSGTHSVISNIKKD
-197 LKSKSLNTNLGDEGG
+197 LKSQSLNTNLGDEGG

-222 VLDLICESIEKA
+222 VLDCICESIIKA
-234 GYKLND
+234 GYELNN

-245 LDSASS
+245 LDAASS
-251 EFYSDNIYNFEGN
+251 EFFSDGKYNFEGN
-264 KYSTDEMINVYEN
+264 TYTTDEMIGVYEN

-285 SIEDALNEEDYDG
+285 SIEDALNEEDYEG
-298 WTEITKKLGS
+298 WTKITEKLGH
-308 KIRLVGDDLF
+308 KIKLVGDDLF
-318 VTNINKLKTGIDK
+318 VTNLEKLKTGIEK

-351 KAIDLASSN
+351 QAISLASSN
-360 NFASIMSH
+360 QFASIMSH
-368 RSGETEDSFIS
+368 RSGETEDSFIA

-406 LLRISENDKI
+406 LLRIAENPNI
-416 KGYAGDLSEVFKN
+416 KGYAGELSEVFKS

>member
-1 MKIQNILARE
+1 MKLKNITARE

-16 GNPTVECDI
+16 GNPTVECELI
-25 TIENVPYS
+25 FENIPY
-33 TLTIPFRGMVPS
+33 PFRGMVPS

-52 EALELRDGDKTRM
+52 EALELRDLDSNRM
-65 SGKGVLT
+65 SGKGVLK
-72 AVSNINNKIKPEI
+72 AVSNVNELIKPII
-85 LSVDFNDYKHFDNFL
+85 LEKSFNDFRDFDKFL
-100 IGLDGT
+100 IELDGT
-106 DNKSKFGAN
+106 ENKSKYGAN
-115 AILSLSLAF
+115 AILSLSLAY
-124 YKAWSYLNYG
+124 YKAWSYSNFG
-134 SVFLSQ
+134 AIFVSQ
-140 GSDNLIIPVPMLNV
+140 GTENLIIPVPMLNV

-169 FMILPIGFSSLKEA
+169 FMILPIGFNSLTEA
-183 LSATHGVISNIKKD
+183 LSSTHSVITNIKKE
-197 LKSKSLNTNLGDEGG
+197 LKSRSLNTNLGDEGG

-222 VLDLICESIEKA
+222 VLDLICDSILKA

-245 LDSASS
+245 LDAASS
-251 EFYSDNIYNFEGN
+251 EFYSNGKYNFEGN
-264 KYSTDEMINVYEN
+264 SYSTEEMISVYEN
-277 ICNKYPIF
+277 ICDKYPIF
-285 SIEDALNEEDYDG
+285 SIEDALNEEDYEG
-298 WTEITKKLGS
+298 WVKITSKLGP

-318 VTNINKLKTGIDK
+318 VTNIQKLKTGIDE

-351 KAIDLASSN
+351 EAIKLATEN

-379 DLAVASSCP
+379 DLAVASRCP

-416 KGYAGDLSEVFKN
+416 QGYAGELSEVFKS

>member
-1 MKIQNILARE
+1 MKIQDIKARE

-16 GNPTVECDI
+16 GNPTVECEMI
-25 TIENVPYS
+25 IEGIGY
-33 TLTIPFRGMVPS
+33 PFRGLVPS

-52 EALELRDGDKTRM
+52 EAHELRDGDKNRM
-65 SGKGVLT
+65 SGKGVLK
-72 AVSNINNKIKPEI
+72 AVSNVNEI
-85 LSVDFNDYKHFDNFL
+85 LKPQLISREFLSYEEFDNFM
-100 IGLDGT
+100 ISLDGT
-106 DNKSKFGAN
+106 PNKSKFGAN

-124 YKAWSYLNYG
+124 YKAWSYANYG
-134 SVFLSQ
+134 AVFLSQ
-140 GSDNLIIPVPMLNV
+140 GDSDLSIPVPMLNV

-183 LSATHGVISNIKKD
+183 LSATHSVITNIKKD
-197 LKSKSLNTNLGDEGG
+197 LKSQSLNTNLGDEGG

-222 VLDLICESIEKA
+222 VLDCICESITKA
-234 GYKLND
+234 GYELNK

-245 LDSASS
+245 LDAASS
-251 EFYSDNIYNFEGN
+251 EFFSDDKYNFEGN
-264 KYSTDEMINVYEN
+264 TYSTDDMIGVYEN

-285 SIEDALNEEDYDG
+285 SIEDALNEEDYEG
-298 WTEITKKLGS
+298 WTKITEKLGD
-308 KIRLVGDDLF
+308 KIKLVGDDLF
-318 VTNINKLKTGIDK
+318 VTNLEKLQTGIEK

-341 NQIGTVTETL
+341 NQIGSVTETL
-351 KAIDLASSN
+351 QAISLASSN
-360 NFASIMSH
+360 QFASIMSH

-406 LLRISENDKI
+406 LLRIAENPKI
-416 KGYAGDLSEVFKN
+416 KGYAGELSEIFKS

>member
-1 MKIQNILARE
+1 
-11 IFDSR
+11 
-16 GNPTVECDI
+16 
-25 TIENVPYS
+25 
-33 TLTIPFRGMVPS
+33 MVPS

-52 EALELRDGDKTRM
+52 EALELRDLDSNRM
-65 SGKGVLT
+65 SGKGVLK
-72 AVSNINNKIKPEI
+72 AVSNVNELIKPII
-85 LSVDFNDYKHFDNFL
+85 LEKSFNDFRDFDKFL
-100 IGLDGT
+100 IELDGT
-106 DNKSKFGAN
+106 ENKSKYGAN
-115 AILSLSLAF
+115 AILSLSLAY
-124 YKAWSYLNYG
+124 YKAWSYSNFG
-134 SVFLSQ
+134 AIFVSQ
-140 GSDNLIIPVPMLNV
+140 GTENLIIPVPMLNV

-169 FMILPIGFSSLKEA
+169 FMILPIGFNSLTEA
-183 LSATHGVISNIKKD
+183 LSSTHSVITNIKKE
-197 LKSKSLNTNLGDEGG
+197 LKSRSLNTNLGDEGG

-222 VLDLICESIEKA
+222 VLDLICDSILKA
-234 GYKLND
+234 GFKLND

-245 LDSASS
+245 LDAASS
-251 EFYSDNIYNFEGN
+251 EFYANGKYNFEGN
-264 KYSTDEMINVYEN
+264 SYSTEEMISVYEN
-277 ICNKYPIF
+277 ICDKYPIF
-285 SIEDALNEEDYDG
+285 SIEDALNEEDYEG
-298 WTEITKKLGS
+298 WVRITSKLGS

-318 VTNINKLKTGIDK
+318 VTNIQKIKTGIDE

-351 KAIDLASSN
+351 EAIKLATEN

-379 DLAVASSCP
+379 DLAVASRCP

-416 KGYAGDLSEVFKN
+416 QGYAGELSEVFKS

>member
-1 MKIQNILARE
+1 MKLKNITARE

-16 GNPTVECDI
+16 GNPTVECELI
-25 TIENVPYS
+25 FENIPF
-33 TLTIPFRGMVPS
+33 PFRGMVPS

-52 EALELRDGDKTRM
+52 EALELRDLDSNRM
-65 SGKGVLT
+65 SGKGVLK
-72 AVSNINNKIKPEI
+72 AVSNVNELIKPII
-85 LSVDFNDYKHFDNFL
+85 LEKSFNGFKDFDKFL
-100 IGLDGT
+100 IDLDGT
-106 DNKSKFGAN
+106 ENKSKFGAN
-115 AILSLSLAF
+115 AILSLSLAY
-124 YKAWSYLNYG
+124 YKAWSYSNFG
-134 SVFLSQ
+134 AIFLSQ
-140 GSDNLIIPVPMLNV
+140 GTENLIIPVPMLNV
-154 INGGQHADNDVDFQE
+154 INGGQHADNEVDFQE
-169 FMILPIGFSSLKEA
+169 FMILPIGFNSLTEA
-183 LSATHGVISNIKKD
+183 LSSTHSVITNIKKE
-197 LKSKSLNTNLGDEGG
+197 LKSRSLNTNLGDEGG

-222 VLDLICESIEKA
+222 VLDLICDSILKA

-245 LDSASS
+245 LDAASS
-251 EFYSDNIYNFEGN
+251 EFYSNGKYNFEGN
-264 KYSTDEMINVYEN
+264 SYSTEEMISVYEN
-277 ICNKYPIF
+277 ICDKYPIF
-285 SIEDALNEEDYDG
+285 SIEDALNEEDYEG
-298 WTEITKKLGS
+298 WVKITSKLGP

-318 VTNINKLKTGIDK
+318 VTNIQKLKTGIDE

-351 KAIDLASSN
+351 EAIKLATEN

-379 DLAVASSCP
+379 DLAVASRCP

-416 KGYAGDLSEVFKN
+416 QGYAGELSEVFKS